1 MESKTRQN
9 SKFRLVLWVMLLFAT
24 LTASA
29 QQVNRGKLLLVHRA
43 VTNDHDLV
51 EHVVLLLERHVD
63 GLAAVHLLHDGLE
76 AHIRERDGA

>member
-29 QQVNRGKLLLVHRA
+29 QQVKGIGRA
-43 VTNDHDLV
+43 
-51 EHVVLLLERHVD
+51 HV
-63 GLAAVHLLHDGLE
+63 
-76 AHIRERDGA
+76 